1 MASGTGLEIRKLISA
16 RINMTDHA
24 VNKIRAELVSYLPH
38 DQPATFCAKDQ
49 NIAILGTSNSN
60 AADALWERDE
70 GLLVSLLSTIDVN
83 DCLLSLCSKDM
94 RRAHS
99 QAIGIS

>member
-1 MASGTGLEIRKLISA
+1 
-16 RINMTDHA
+16 MTDHA

-60 AADALWERDE
+60 AADALWERNK
-70 GLLVSLLSTIDVN
+70 GLLVSLLSTINVN
-83 DCLLSLCSKDM
+83 DGLVSLCGENV
-94 RRAHS
+94 RRAHG
-99 QAIGIS
+99 QAIGMS